1 MEEAGAG
8 VFNNGNNLINHNN
21 MAKLNFKGQVNGVE
35 YTSIEE
41 YTKAMTAAINDG
53 TLKNCGSQY
62 EIAEEEEKK
71 TLENGGKDV
80 ELFPEFDYDKLTGDV
95 NINNDLL
102 KTLKEQLHN
111 DYQDILKLTFNREEK
126 KTYRS
131 EIKARLDEYD
141 AIDAINESAKKSTK
155 ETITSLNEQIRKA
168 EQKLILLDG
177 AKLATKQ
184 MKEFYGR
191 LNDLLFALQDEEN
204 AKTSIGERKVNDQ
217 SKEEDDDFLSIFGL
231 DKDTFKNS
239 MKLLNDIFS

>member
-1 MEEAGAG
+1 M
-8 VFNNGNNLINHNN
+8 V
-21 MAKLNFKGQVNGVE
+21 KLNFKGQVNGVE

-71 TLENGGKDV
+71 TLEESGKDV

-95 NINNDLL
+95 NVNSDLL
-102 KTLKEQLHN
+102 KELKEKLHN
-111 DYQDILKLTFNREEK
+111 IYQDILKLSFNSEEK

-141 AIDAINESAKKSTK
+141 AIDALNDSAKRSTK
-155 ETITSLNEQIRKA
+155 DTITSLNEQIRKA

-184 MKEFYGR
+184 MKDFYGR

-204 AKTSIGERKVNDQ
+204 AKTPVGERKVNDL
-217 SKEEDDDFLSIFGL
+217 SEEDKDDILSLFGI
-231 DKDTFKNS
+231 DKESLKAS
-239 MKLLNDIFS
+239 MKLLNDIFG

>member
-1 MEEAGAG
+1 
-8 VFNNGNNLINHNN
+8 
-21 MAKLNFKGQVNGVE
+21 MAKMNFKGQVNGVE

-41 YTKAMTAAINDG
+41 YTKAVTAAANDG
-53 TLKNCGSQY
+53 TLKNCSSQY
-62 EIAEEEEKK
+62 EIAEEEEKEKK
-71 TLENGGKDV
+71 TLEDGGKDV

-95 NINNDLL
+95 KVNNDLL
-102 KTLKEQLHN
+102 KTLKERLHN

-141 AIDAINESAKKSTK
+141 AIDALNESAKKCTK

-191 LNDLLFALQDEEN
+191 LNDLIFALQDEEN
-204 AKTSIGERKVNDQ
+204 AKTSIGEHKVNDQ

-231 DKDTFKNS
+231 DKDIFKNS
-239 MKLLNDIFS
+239 MKLLNDIFD

>member
-1 MEEAGAG
+1 M
-8 VFNNGNNLINHNN
+8 
-21 MAKLNFKGQVNGVE
+21 NFKGQVNGVE

-41 YTKAMTAAINDG
+41 YTKAVTAAANDG
-53 TLKNCGSQY
+53 TLKNCSSQY
-62 EIAEEEEKK
+62 EIAEEEEKEKK
-71 TLENGGKDV
+71 TLEDGGKDV

-95 NINNDLL
+95 KVNNDLL
-102 KTLKEQLHN
+102 KTLKERLHN

-141 AIDAINESAKKSTK
+141 AIDALNESAKKCTK

-191 LNDLLFALQDEEN
+191 LNDLIFALQDEEN
-204 AKTSIGERKVNDQ
+204 AKTSIGEHKVNDQ

-231 DKDTFKNS
+231 DKDIFKNS
-239 MKLLNDIFS
+239 MKLLNDIFD